1 MDDLAAR
8 LAADPDAAF
17 EELVRRHERLVYG
30 LAWRILGDAQRA
42 EEAAQDAFL
51 RAHRA
56 LMRYPPER
64 IAELRVAGWL
74 ARIALNV
81 ARNVRR
87 DTPALGAPLEAAGDV
102 RAGPASDPL
111 AAAERRDEVH
121 RWRRLLDG
129 LPAPQRLPVELRHVH
144 GLSYPEIAAALDR
157 PLGTVKVQVH
167 RGVARLRRDYL
178 AESSRDAAL
187 APAIAPQAQPRPEPR
202 ADAQP
207 RPEPRADAQPRT
219 ESRADAQ

>member
-1 MDDLAAR
+1 MDDLATR

-30 LAWRILGDAQRA
+30 LAWRILGDVQRA

-56 LMRYPPER
+56 LLRYPPER
-64 IAELRVAGWL
+64 IAELRLAGWL

-87 DTPALGAPLEAAGDV
+87 DTPSLGGHLDAADDLH
-102 RAGPASDPL
+102 AGPESDPL
-111 AAAERRDEVH
+111 AAVERRDEAE

-178 AESSRDAAL
+178 AETSREAAAAAPVAHTGPAL
-187 APAIAPQAQPRPEPR
+187 SAPAAHGHARPETPPR
-202 ADAQP
+202 VRLQAARSLP
-207 RPEPRADAQPRT
+207 
-219 ESRADAQ
+219 